1 MEFKIV
7 QISGGL
13 GNQMFQYAFAKSLQV
28 SLDVPVL
35 LDVTW
40 FDGYSDLRELGLNL
54 FNIDLKYANQQQ
66 IDYAKMMENKP
77 KLIRSILKRLDL
89 YRISNNIEFEYIPKL
104 LKPSRLIY
112 FRGCFQ
118 DPRYFAS
125 ISSIIKQTFTPPP
138 SPHKIPN
145 TKSNI
150 SKN

>member
-112 FRGCFQ
+112 FRGC
-118 DPRYFAS
+118 
-125 ISSIIKQTFTPPP
+125 
-138 SPHKIPN
+138 
-145 TKSNI
+145 
-150 SKN
+150 